1 MILTYIKLVTYFLE
15 YHFMRLIAKL
25 SGWPLAPLPN
35 LSKKEKETLNKAVD
49 SLLTR
54 WKKVIKLYPKS
65 NKLSNPLAHLKRYHL
80 ILKDLK
86 IFLERK
92 NKKDSHDLR
101 EIEFN
106 KNCPEYFK
114 RNYHYQTGGYFTE
127 DAAARYDHQIELLF
141 LGVGHIMRKV
151 GYSVLSDVMK
161 PDSEVLEFGAAS
173 GTSGHQFRQ
182 LFPKSKL
189 DILEPGENYLKYAK
203 KNYSKDF
210 NQIIPGFMEKFVASK
225 KYDVIFSCFVMHE
238 IPVEFWNDVTK
249 SIKDSLKE
257 GGHLLIID
265 AQQDIDKPEHQ
276 FALDQF
282 AEDFYEPYFAE
293 YRKLALEDY
302 FQQNGFKLIEK
313 SEVLFSKALLFSS
326 PT

>member
-1 MILTYIKLVTYFLE
+1 MILTYTKLLIYFLE
-15 YHFMRLIAKL
+15 YHFMRLIASL
-25 SGWPLAPLPN
+25 AGWPLAPLPK
-35 LSKKEKETLNKAVD
+35 LSKNEKESLNKAAD
-49 SLLTR
+49 SLLAR
-54 WKKVIKLYPKS
+54 WKKVIELHPKS
-65 NKLSNPLAHLKRYHL
+65 NKLSNPINHFKRYQL

-86 IFLERK
+86 VFLDRK
-92 NKKDSHDLR
+92 NKKDSHDLG

-106 KNCPEYFK
+106 QNCPEYFK

-127 DAAARYDHQIELLF
+127 EAAARYDHQIELLF

-151 GYSVLSDVMK
+151 GYSTLSGVLK
-161 PDSEVLEFGAAS
+161 DSADVLEFGAAS
-173 GTSGHQFRQ
+173 GTSGHQFKL
-182 LFPKSKL
+182 LFPKTNL

-203 KNYSKDF
+203 KNYPNDF
-210 NQIIPGFMEKFVASK
+210 NQIIPEFMERFKTNK

-249 SIKDSLKE
+249 SIKDSLKD

-293 YRKLALEDY
+293 YRKNCLEDY